1 MLRRLIQVLFL
12 VFVFSSTFSISLSQL
27 SLGVCAA
34 LFVVAALREHFN
46 PLAGGWRWFWSA
58 VVVYISWLVVV
69 CLLQADPLRAFDH
82 IREEW
87 LFIVVPIGVFL
98 GRDRRFLDRV
108 VPVLAIGLLV
118 VSLASLLMYASGVQ
132 YDWGSGFT
140 PLPETNPRV
149 RGNFAHALTFG
160 NYAAVASAFLLAWA
174 LTGGEKTSGKTKTLA
189 IGTGVVGLV
198 AVLLCGS
205 RGPVLAFLVGMAAL
219 LIFVTAHRRRWILAL
234 LAALLVVGL
243 LVPSV
248 RSRFGTELGWHFNT
262 EWAGGRLFIWSR
274 SLEIVADHPLTGVG
288 PGNFAV
294 AYRQQLDPEVTSRY
308 WYEHAHNDF
317 LEAAAR
323 SGLPGMVTFAL
334 LWFVV
339 LHTLWR
345 GRKRVSRGSPEYR
358 ILSAS
363 LVGSLVFL
371 AASMTEAAFADEE
384 VRALLMVI
392 WAIGL
397 AAGYKNEDE
406 AAESGAAMVS

>member
-1 MLRRLIQVLFL
+1 MTSIFAILFW
-12 VFVFSSTFSISLSQL
+12 TSLL
-27 SLGVCAA
+27 
-34 LFVVAALREHFN
+34 N
-46 PLAGGWRWFWSA
+46 PFAGNLRWFWSA
-58 VVVYISWLVVV
+58 VAVYIVWLAVV
-69 CLLQADPLRAFDH
+69 CLLQAEPLRALDH

-87 LFIVVPIGVFL
+87 LFVVVPIAVFL
-98 GRDRRFLDRV
+98 GRDRRFFDRV
-108 VPVLAIGLLV
+108 APVLALGLLV
-118 VSLASLLMYASGVQ
+118 VSLVSLLMYACGVQ

-160 NYAAVASAFLLAWA
+160 NYAAVGSAFLLAWA
-174 LTGGEKTSGKTKTLA
+174 LTGGEQIGRKTKTLA
-189 IGTGVVGLV
+189 IGAGVVGLV

-219 LIFVTAHRRRWILAL
+219 LIFVTAHRRRWIVAL
-234 LAALLVVGL
+234 LAALVLVGL

-248 RSRFGTELGWHFNT
+248 RSRFSTELGWHFNT

-274 SLEIVADHPLTGVG
+274 SLEIVFDHPLTGVG

-294 AYRQQLDPEVTSRY
+294 AYRRQLDPEVTSRY

-323 SGLPGMVTFAL
+323 SGLPGMATFAL
-334 LWFVV
+334 LWLVV
-339 LHTLWR
+339 LRRLWR
-345 GRKRVSRGSPEYR
+345 GRTQVTSGSFEHRTLY
-358 ILSAS
+358 AS
-363 LVGSLVFL
+363 LIGSLVFL

-384 VRALLMVI
+384 VRALLMLI
-392 WAIGL
+392 WAAGL
-397 AAGYKNEDE
+397 AAGYKHEDE